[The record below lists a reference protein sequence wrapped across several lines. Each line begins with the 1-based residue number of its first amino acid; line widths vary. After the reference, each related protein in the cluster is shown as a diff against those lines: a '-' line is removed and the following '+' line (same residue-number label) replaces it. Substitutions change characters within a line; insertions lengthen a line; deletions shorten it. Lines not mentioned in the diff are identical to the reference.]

1 MELEGMKFNEAL
13 GLMDSIINELK
24 GYGKRTE
31 AREFIE
37 AGKRRVRAFADKY
50 GTQSLT
56 KKDMETV
63 FRFFGNSINEVHA
76 FLKLLRG
83 ELVVKTV
90 GTSEI
95 ELREKGINPGFEL
108 PTLKFVYRED

>member
-50 GTQSLT
+50 GTQSLSN
-56 KKDMETV
+56 KDIEVV
-63 FRFFGNSINEVHA
+63 FNYFGDAIDRTQA
-76 FLKLLRG
+76 FLKILRG
-83 ELVVKTV
+83 ELIIKSV

-108 PTLKFVYRED
+108 PTLKFVYREE